1 MDDRALPITDHLTE
15 LRRRIGWTV
24 GAVFIGAVASFN
36 FAEQIFGFLLAPAT
50 EALGAKNSQL
60 QAIAPTEIFFTY
72 IKCAV
77 LSGFVLSLPVSFWQL
92 WSFIAPGLYD
102 SERRAIL
109 PFVICSTGLFAGGAI
124 FGYSVV
130 FPIVFQFFNSWDN
143 EWVVSAWTMKEVFS
157 LTTRL
162 FLAFGIAFELPLFVF
177 FLAITGIVSAKQLFK
192 GTPTVCCARTSM
204 RVGTGARISSALAR
218 RGHLGQRSVGDWPP
232 RRCRNKGRTI
242 GWAATRSRNHASRD
256 CRTTARPMDV
266 QSRVVAAR
274 AASHGTPLLH

>member
-15 LRRRIGWTV
+15 LRRRIGWS
-24 GAVFIGAVASFN
+24 VAALALGTLVSFN
-36 FAEQIFGFLLAPAT
+36 FAEEIFGFLLAPAT
-50 EALGAKNSQL
+50 DALGAKNSRL

-77 LSGFVLSLPVSFWQL
+77 LSGFVLSLPVTFWQL

-102 SERRAIL
+102 NERRAIF

-143 EWVVSAWTMKEVFS
+143 EWVVSAWTMREVFS

-177 FLAITGIVSAKQLFK
+177 FLAMTGVVSVEQLFK
-192 GTPTVCCARTSM
+192 GTPYAVVAMFILGAFLTPPDFVSQVLLAGPLIVLYLLGVAVAWFFDPKRRKDRQARKAGSD
-204 RVGTGARISSALAR
+204 IESR
-218 RGHLGQRSVGDWPP
+218 RG
-232 RRCRNKGRTI
+232 
-242 GWAATRSRNHASRD
+242 
-256 CRTTARPMDV
+256 
-266 QSRVVAAR
+266 
-274 AASHGTPLLH
+274 

>member
-15 LRRRIGWTV
+15 LRNRLAWV
-24 GAVFIGAVASFN
+24 IGAMVLGAILSFN

-50 EALGAKNSQL
+50 DALGAKNSQL

-72 IKCAV
+72 IKCAL
-77 LSGFVLSLPVSFWQL
+77 LSGFVLTLPVSFYHL

-102 SERRAIL
+102 NERKAVL
-109 PFVICSTGLFAGGAI
+109 PFVFFSTGLFAGGAV

-162 FLAFGIAFELPLFVF
+162 FLAFGVAFELPLFVF
-177 FLAITGIVSAKQLFK
+177 FLSITRILTAKQLFA
-192 GTPTVCCARTSM
+192 GTPYAILIVFILGALLTPPDFVSQLFLAIPM
-204 RVGTGARISSALAR
+204 VGLYLAGVAVAWLFDPERLAAKEAKKAGSA
-218 RGHLGQRSVGDWPP
+218 
-232 RRCRNKGRTI
+232 
-242 GWAATRSRNHASRD
+242 
-256 CRTTARPMDV
+256 
-266 QSRVVAAR
+266 VAK
-274 AASHGTPLLH
+274 PED